1 MFDIDPTAAR
11 NAFFGLAMA
20 VGSLRMIS
28 KFRARR
34 AEKRYGDRPTDE
46 RIREEV
52 AKGHHP
58 RAIRMYRQ
66 LHGAGPD
73 EARQAIDAIDREL
86 NG

>member
-1 MFDIDPTAAR
+1 
-11 NAFFGLAMA
+11 MA
-20 VGSLRMIS
+20 VGSIRMVS
-28 KFRARR
+28 KWRARS
-34 AEKRYGDRPTDE
+34 AEKQYGERPTDA

-73 EARQAIDAIDREL
+73 EARAAIDAIAADIE
-86 NG
+86 G